1 MFKEEET
8 NRGFK
13 ILWFDDAYNT
23 KCSLQESS
31 LVEPH
36 IWLGV
41 HGAKPTIMCQD
52 AIKLG
57 IPAKDTVGWQ
67 DYEIPKEVFIG
78 TRMHLNPKQA
88 KELAKKLLK
97 FAKKGHLD

>member
-1 MFKEEET
+1 MFKQENT
-8 NRGFK
+8 SRGFK
-13 ILWFDDAYNT
+13 ILWFDDAYYI

-41 HGAKPTIMCQD
+41 RDAQPRIMCKD
-52 AIKLG
+52 AIRLG

-67 DYEIPKEVFIG
+67 DYEIPKEVFLT
-78 TRMHLNPKQA
+78 TRMHLNRKQA

-97 FAKKGHLD
+97 FARKGNL